1 MKTLFGGVI
10 TNNVVSLVSAGIDFE
25 RRNIKLKENCFENN
39 KAQLNFVFI
48 LIPHTN
54 VIIFKTTKVTV
65 DELRVPQTQREVHFL
80 PLFFLTVLCLPQD
93 CDHVSQTAEEF
104 YTVRCQVADMKNIY
118 VSGAKML
125 RKFEAHL

>member
-25 RRNIKLKENCFENN
+25 RRNIKLKENGFENN

-54 VIIFKTTKVTV
+54 VVIF
-65 DELRVPQTQREVHFL
+65 
-80 PLFFLTVLCLPQD
+80 
-93 CDHVSQTAEEF
+93 
-104 YTVRCQVADMKNIY
+104 
-118 VSGAKML
+118 
-125 RKFEAHL
+125 